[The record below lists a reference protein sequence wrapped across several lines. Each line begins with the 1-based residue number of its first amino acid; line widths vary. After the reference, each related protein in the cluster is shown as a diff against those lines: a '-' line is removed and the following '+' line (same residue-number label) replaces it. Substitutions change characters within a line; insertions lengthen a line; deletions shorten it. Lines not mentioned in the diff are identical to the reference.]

1 MDSLPLWFVPVG
13 MSALLLIVI
22 CNFKFLL
29 NWQRLLAEA
38 SIALALVGFPFL
50 FLAGV
55 PIIATCL
62 LAVFNLWLLLLGA
75 RLIFGR
81 LGINFLHAST
91 IFNATVILAAVSV
104 VLLWVWF
111 MAPVGLDEAATTL
124 LAFSVLA
131 GVVFSVQTIWT
142 YGHYRIKLDRT
153 RNDEDK
159 LPTVSL
165 CIPARNEDNGL
176 SECLLAAVA
185 SDYPKL
191 EILVLDDCSQDKTS
205 EIIRTFAHDGVRF
218 VKGDLP
224 ADGWLGRNQAMNT
237 LAKNASGKVLI
248 FMGVDTVLSS
258 HSISALVKYAQ
269 SKADMVSVLPYSNQ
283 RLAIGTVFNNLR
295 YYWEL
300 VVPISKRHIPS
311 STKLWLIEA
320 AALKKLG
327 GFDSVRHKI
336 IPEKSFAKRLM
347 FKKEYR
353 FVVSDAALG
362 ATSAKT
368 WNDHTVSALRVF
380 YPTLKRQPIFVLA
393 AIAWLL
399 GVCILPFA
407 VLVVNFTLLRFDTMF
422 WLSVAACGLFMFSHA
437 LIMSRLQ
444 PASWLT
450 STLLLPAL
458 FVQELGLVVV
468 SMLAYEFS
476 EVNWKGRNVCY
487 PVISQGLR
495 SAAAVS
501 ELGQKSHA
509 SPE

>member
-1 MDSLPLWFVPVG
+1 MDSLSLWFVPIG

-22 CNFKFLL
+22 CNFKLL
-29 NWQRLLAEA
+29 LSWQRMLAEA
-38 SIALALVGFPFL
+38 SIALTVVSLPFL
-50 FLAGV
+50 FLAGL
-55 PIIATCL
+55 PIIATSL
-62 LAVFNLWLLLLGA
+62 LLIFNLWLLLLGV

-81 LGINFLHAST
+81 LDMDFLHAST
-91 IFNATVILAAVSV
+91 IFNATVILAAIAV

-111 MAPVGLDEAATTL
+111 MAPVGLDVATMVL
-124 LAFSVLA
+124 LAVSATA
-131 GVVFSVQTIWT
+131 GVVFSAQTMWT
-142 YGHYRIKLDRT
+142 YSRYRIKLDRT
-153 RNDEDK
+153 YNDEDK

-165 CIPARNEDNGL
+165 CIPARNEDNKL

-218 VKGDLP
+218 VRGDLP

-248 FMGVDTVLSS
+248 FMGVDTILSNHTVS
-258 HSISALVKYAQ
+258 NLVKYAQ
-269 SKADMVSVLPYSNQ
+269 SNADMVSVLPYSNQ
-283 RLAIGTVFNNLR
+283 KMALGTVFNNLR
-295 YYWEL
+295 YYWEM
-300 VVPISKRHIPS
+300 VVPIYKRHIPS

-320 AALKKLG
+320 DALKKLG
-327 GFDSVRHKI
+327 GFDSVKHKI
-336 IPEKSFAKRLM
+336 IPEKSFARRLM
-347 FKKEYR
+347 LKNEYR
-353 FVVSDAALG
+353 FVVSDATLG
-362 ATSAKT
+362 ATSSKT
-368 WNDHTVSALRVF
+368 WNDHTISALRVF
-380 YPTLKRQPIFVLA
+380 YPTLKRQPIYALA

-407 VLVVNFTLLRFDTMF
+407 VLLVDLVLLRFDTMF
-422 WLSVAACGLFMFSHA
+422 SLALAASCLFMFSHA

-487 PVISQGLR
+487 PVISRGLR
-495 SAAAVS
+495 SVAAGS
-501 ELGQKSHA
+501 ELGQKLRG
-509 SPE
+509 